1 MQKNYHLFE
10 TRIIY
15 GLKHILFVLG
25 KFKVM
30 LVGRASEPVHISG
43 QIGAFAAA
51 ARKDYYCGVVVVCV
65 AVFYLFGIFT
75 LRHLIYLPRP
85 RGGAVALVVAY
96 APVGMA

>member
-1 MQKNYHLFE
+1 MQKNNDLFKA
-10 TRIIY
+10 RIVY
-15 GLKHILFVLG
+15 GLKQILFVLG
-25 KFKVM
+25 KFKIM
-30 LVGRASEPVHISG
+30 LVGRAAEPVHIPG
-43 QIGAFAAA
+43 QICAFTAA
-51 ARKDYYCGVVVVCV
+51 ARKNDYGGVVIVCV